1 MGLDALKRWVDA
13 QIDQFPTL
21 TWVATITLS
30 LFVVIYV
37 IERVYG
43 QPPQR
48 YLSRAF
54 FHDIGYWIYYRS
66 GIHHL
71 LLTAWVLQAMTP
83 ALSFLRLDLL
93 DGWPVVA
100 RYFTYWIVFDF
111 MAYWVHRWKH
121 ASRVLWAFHAVH
133 HSQERLTFATLTRGH
148 PFEQVFGS
156 AIAFFPLIVLGAP
169 PMAWLPLQLVRDF
182 LEAIQHSAIP
192 WRLGWA
198 RYLIVSP
205 VFHSFHHSTDPAH
218 HDRNFG
224 VNLAIWDHLF
234 GTAVD
239 GPARPAEF
247 GLKDTPMPTVAS
259 QLVGPFTAVF
269 QLLKGGR
276 VH

>member
-1 MGLDALKRWVDA
+1 MGLDTVKRWIDA
-13 QIDQFPTL
+13 LIDQFPTM
-21 TWVATITLS
+21 TWVVTITLG

-37 IERVYG
+37 IERAYG

-54 FHDIGYWIYYRS
+54 LHDLGYWIYYRS
-66 GIHHL
+66 GIHQL
-71 LLTAWVLQAMTP
+71 LITAWVLQAMTP

-121 ASRVLWAFHAVH
+121 ASRFLWAFHAVH
-133 HSQERLTFATLTRGH
+133 HSQERLTFATITRGH
-148 PFEQVFGS
+148 PLEQVFGS
-156 AIAFFPLIVLGAP
+156 VIAFFPLIVLGAP
-169 PMAWLPLQLVRDF
+169 PSAWLPLQLLREF
-182 LEAIQHSAIP
+182 LEALQHSAIP
-192 WRLGWA
+192 WRLGWG

-205 VFHSFHHSTDPAH
+205 VFHAFHHSTDPAH
-218 HDRNFG
+218 HDRNYG

-247 GLKDTPMPTVAS
+247 GLKDRPMPTVAS
-259 QLVGPFTAVF
+259 QLVGPFSAVY
-269 QLLKGGR
+269 QMLKGGQR
-276 VH
+276 D